1 MSQIK
6 LTILV
11 HEAWLNRF
19 PQVVESCRRV
29 GLVVQREL
37 VAVGVINGS
46 IDESSVETLTRVEG
60 VRAVEPE
67 RTNRGV
73 DR

>member
-11 HEAWLNRF
+11 HEAWLDRF
-19 PQVVESCRRV
+19 PQVVESCRQA
-29 GLVVQREL
+29 GLVVQQEL
-37 VAVGVINGS
+37 VVIGVINGS
-46 IDESSVETLTRVEG
+46 IDESSVETLTRIEG

-67 RTNRGV
+67 RMNRGLSG
-73 DR
+73 